1 MKINKRF
8 WKLRLAVI
16 IAIFALIIAENTMQ
30 LNQQIVGLVQG
41 VIFPLIIA
49 PLAIESYQ
57 DKKWWLFT
65 FSTLLTVI
73 TMLTLAQSIYRFY
86 MLSH

>member
-8 WKLRLAVI
+8 WKLRIAVI
-16 IAIFALIIAENTMQ
+16 IAVFALLIADNTMQ

-41 VIFPLIIA
+41 VILPLIIA

-57 DKKWWLFT
+57 DKKWWLFA
-65 FSTLLTVI
+65 FSTVLTVI
-73 TMLTLAQSIYRFY
+73 TILTLAQNIYRFY